1 MVPPQGMDGR
11 KDRMNGNY
19 EIKGGRGQGYHV
31 YHVNSTRRVWVGFRR
46 TKREAEKVRLTKT
59 NGRMRTR

>member
-1 MVPPQGMDGR
+1 
-11 KDRMNGNY
+11 MNGNY